1 MRRTTLTTTARAGLF
16 AAGLLALGAVPHASA
31 QEEHDRYVIGTGH
44 EVHSDVLGEDRR
56 VIIHLPPNYDGGQPF
71 PVMYVLD
78 GDDHFHHTTGITNFL
93 TGQGYMPEMIVVAIP
108 NTDRT
113 RDLTPEPGADWAE
126 RAPTAGGADNFLRF
140 LGDELI
146 PWVDG
151 RYRTA
156 PYRVLVGHSFGG
168 LFAAYALLTQPE
180 MFDGYISISPSLWWN
195 DRALVEQAE
204 ATIDEQPWEGRFFY
218 MTMGNEGGDMLP
230 AAAALAAVFKAS
242 APEGFEWQFH
252 WMDDETHGSIPHRT
266 TYDALEWMFAD
277 YQAPG
282 DLTALGLDGL
292 EQRYAM
298 LSERYFEMDVPE
310 FMINRL
316 GYQYLARGDVA
327 HAIEAFQLN
336 VERFPESANVYDS
349 LGDGYDAAGEFDL
362 ALESYEKAYRMASEA
377 AHPNVG
383 VYRSNF
389 ERLSQKVAAQR

>member
-1 MRRTTLTTTARAGLF
+1 MTTARFVTAFGRLC
-16 AAGLLALGAVPHASA
+16 LLAVLASA
-31 QEEHDRYVIGTGH
+31 ILPRGAAAQDSPTQYVIGESHTIT
-44 EVHSDVLGEDRR
+44 SDVLGEERQ
-56 VIIHLPPNYDGGQPF
+56 VIVHLPPNYEGGQRF

-78 GDDHFHHTTGITNFL
+78 GDAHFHHTTGITNFL
-93 TGQGYMPEMIVVAIP
+93 TQQGYMPEMIVVAIP

-126 RAPTAGGADNFLRF
+126 RAPTAGGADNFLLF
-140 LGDELI
+140 LSDELI

-151 RYRTA
+151 QFRTA

-168 LFAAYALLTQPE
+168 LFATYALLTQPE
-180 MFDGYISISPSLWWN
+180 MFDGYISISPSLWWD

-204 ATIDEQPWEGRFFY
+204 TTIEQQPWEGRFFY

-242 APEGFEWQFH
+242 APEGFEWQFR
-252 WMDDETHGSIPHRT
+252 WMDHETHGSIPHRT

-277 YQAPG
+277 YQVPG
-282 DLTALGLDGL
+282 DLTVLGLDGL
-292 EQRYAM
+292 ERRYAM

-327 HAIEAFQLN
+327 HALEVFQLN

-349 LGDGYDAAGEFDL
+349 LGDAYDAAGEDQM
-362 ALESYEKAYRMASEA
+362 ALESYEKAYRLAQDTN
-377 AHPNVG
+377 HPALATFQANLA
-383 VYRSNF
+383 RMT
-389 ERLSQKVAAQR
+389 QKLAQQ